1 MLNLII
7 PVNLGILVSGE
18 SDDFGKACDS
28 VESGC
33 SVDPFDSG
41 EYFDS
46 GDHGSYRIFGETY
59 HS

>member
-1 MLNLII
+1 MNRVYLRNLIIMLNRII

-33 SVDPFDSG
+33 SVDSFDSG
-41 EYFDS
+41 KY
-46 GDHGSYRIFGETY
+46 
-59 HS
+59 